1 MKDRL
6 AEYEAASV
14 ASWTVRDAESKA
26 KAEMDRLCAKE
37 RRALRCKVKRIMRE
51 ARPGWSL
58 VYDGHDC
65 HASINHIR
73 PMKASVSVSVRLLY
87 CAGQRRGE
95 VRLYGDFDE
104 MDAMLDELRKIV
116 TANAPGELPGA
127 NNK

>member
-1 MKDRL
+1 MHPEMKDRL

-26 KAEMDRLCAKE
+26 KE
-37 RRALRCKVKRIMRE
+37 RGALRCKVKRIMRE